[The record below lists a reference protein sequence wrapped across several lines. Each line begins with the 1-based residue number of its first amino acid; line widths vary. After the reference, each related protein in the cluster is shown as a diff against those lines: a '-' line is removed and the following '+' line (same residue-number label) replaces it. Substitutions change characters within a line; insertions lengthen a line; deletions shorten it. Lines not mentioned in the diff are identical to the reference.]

1 MEAVLEHRSKMEEQN
16 SAGPIAG
23 RDPDTIHAESSREF
37 WGGTLQKVL
46 GEDTTSSDAQHQ
58 RFRQFCY
65 REAEGPR
72 EVCSQ
77 LYRLCCQWLKPEKH
91 TKAQILDLVILEQF
105 LAILPPEMERWIR
118 ECRVETSS
126 QAVALAEGF
135 LLSQAGDI
143 KQEEQ
148 LARVSVSSLTL
159 QGAEK
164 GMLAKVATSFH
175 AAEKAPSCAKPQPM
189 FKWIV
194 QEDER
199 EAASL
204 GSGMTLVLHPRPPPP
219 RAGMEAVAVAS
230 PEQSP
235 VTWEEVA
242 VYFAEEEWALL
253 DADQKALHGEVMEE
267 NSGHLASLGLSNSKP
282 DLLSWLEEKSFDK
295 GERSSGDGREKE
307 KKDEE
312 QRKKTEANQ
321 KVRKEALIPGGADFH
336 EVPVQQDHKANSRNE
351 LTPCAKTLASKPNLS
366 TPQRTP
372 AGETLYICTECGK
385 SFSHSS
391 SLAYHQRTHT
401 GEKPFKC
408 SECGKSFSQKINL
421 TRHQRIH
428 TGEKPYTCS
437 ECGKSFSLSI
447 TLTSHYRIHTGE
459 KPYKCS
465 ECGKSFSQKTHLT
478 RHQRVH
484 TGEKPHKCSVCG
496 KSFSLRITLTSH
508 YRIHTGEKPFTCLV
522 CGKSFRQNSDLTEHQ
537 RIHTGEKPYTCLVC
551 GKSFSQSSNLNEH
564 QRIHTGE
571 KPYTCLECGKS
582 FSQSSSLT
590 CHQRTHTG
598 EKPYQCSECGKSF
611 SQSSSLTYHQRIHTG
626 EKPCKCS
633 ECGKSFSQKIN
644 LTRHQRIHAGKHPM
658 NNRNAWS
665 VETSCDGPQIF
676 ISNDSHVG
684 NTS

>member
-1 MEAVLEHRSKMEEQN
+1 MEKHPSKEIRQDLMVAVESKMEEQN
-16 SAGPIAG
+16 SAGPIARRG
-23 RDPDTIHAESSREF
+23 PDAIHAENRREF
-37 WGGTLQKVL
+37 WGKTVQKVL
-46 GEDTTSSDAQHQ
+46 GEDTTSSDAQCL

-72 EVCSQ
+72 QVCSS
-77 LYRLCCQWLKPEKH
+77 LYHLCCQWLKPERH

-105 LAILPPEMERWIR
+105 LAILPPELESWIR
-118 ECRVETSS
+118 ECGAETSS

-135 LLSQAGDI
+135 LLSQAWDI

-148 LARVSVSSLTL
+148 LARVSVSSLKL

-175 AAEKAPSCAKPQPM
+175 EAEKAPSCAKPQPM
-189 FKWIV
+189 CKWIV

-230 PEQSP
+230 PEQGP

-242 VYFAEEEWALL
+242 VYFVEEEWALL
-253 DADQKALHGEVMEE
+253 GADQKALHGEVMEE
-267 NSGHLASLGLSNSKP
+267 NSGHLASLGN
-282 DLLSWLEEKSFDK
+282 
-295 GERSSGDGREKE
+295 GREKE

-312 QRKKTEANQ
+312 QKTEASQ
-321 KVRKEALIPGGADFH
+321 KGRKEALILDEASFLD
-336 EVPVQQDHKANSRNE
+336 VPVQQEGHKATSRNE
-351 LTPCAKTLASKPNLS
+351 FLPCAKTLASKPNLS
-366 TPQRTP
+366 TPQKTP
-372 AGETLYICTECGK
+372 AGKTLHICSECGK
-385 SFSHSS
+385 SFSYSS
-391 SLAYHQRTHT
+391 SLTYHQRTHT

-437 ECGKSFSLSI
+437 ECGKNFRLSI

-459 KPYKCS
+459 KPYKCL
-465 ECGKSFSQKTHLT
+465 ECGKSFTQKIHLT
-478 RHQRVH
+478 SHQSVH

-496 KSFSLRITLTSH
+496 KSFSLSFILTSH
-508 YRIHTGEKPFTCLV
+508 YRTHTGEKPFTCLV

-551 GKSFSQSSNLNEH
+551 GKSFSQSSNLHEH
-564 QRIHTGE
+564 QRVHTGE

-582 FSQSSSLT
+582 FSRSSSLT
-590 CHQRTHTG
+590 CHQKTHTG
-598 EKPYQCSECGKSF
+598 EKPHQCSVCGKSF
-611 SQSSSLTYHQRIHTG
+611 R
-626 EKPCKCS
+626 
-633 ECGKSFSQKIN
+633 QKIN
-644 LTRHQRIHAGKHPM
+644 LTRHQRIHAGRHPM
-658 NNRNAWS
+658 DNRNAWS
-665 VETSCDGPQIF
+665 VETSCDRPQIL
-676 ISNDSHVG
+676 G
-684 NTS
+684 T